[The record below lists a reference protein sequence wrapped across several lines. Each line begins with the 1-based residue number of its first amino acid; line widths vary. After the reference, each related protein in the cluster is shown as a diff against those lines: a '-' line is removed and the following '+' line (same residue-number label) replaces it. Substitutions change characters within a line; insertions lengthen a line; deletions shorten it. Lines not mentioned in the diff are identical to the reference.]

1 MKRVGYRSTDSLPG
15 TTTYVDESSS
25 KGIGPRDTKYHPTQ
39 QDGGAQ
45 DPAGT
50 RRRERALPAPDG
62 ADNEVRRPSQ
72 PVYNAPGPSG
82 TSPDGKSIHKDKVRT
97 KGVPGERYNPE
108 PIDQSKGQFRRRTMD
123 REGEVDDVESAQKK
137 PMPSAGERQKA
148 QKGKLKKY
156 MQIWHRKN
164 KGRRNPKARL
174 RMRLTRKKGYKKREE
189 KYRNKKKNDKRF
201 KRKPGGG
208 YGSAAQRTKDWRN
221 KKTRTKLKVRRK
233 TKNRGKN
240 RSRNVS
246 DSKRMTRL
254 AALLSLPPIEVWID
268 DLGMLLTLQEYC
280 ESAQEIS
287 LLCENGEQV
296 WMDLE
301 DFVEDVVLFTQEDAD
316 DLEDLIAELVER
328 MDFQWSAS
336 QYFADGT
343 EGSDMNEPSPERVAE
358 FYRKQEW
365 NPQRSD
371 DSRQETSTPGA
382 DQVTKNDYEGLPTW
396 LGPIKEERENKTPA
410 QGNPVQRDRPGA
422 PGSAKVIPR
431 GQGFAGRTA
440 AKGPSEAQVNFAKAL
455 FDKMLKKKWMDA
467 KDVLSEDE
475 IRKLDA
481 RGIGELITE
490 LKKIRDEKQVWKAL
504 PYLRAGVP
512 PRWKKKGSRVLVA
525 AKMAEILGGTASGVH
540 ERSKT
545 LSVKMSKVIPKSAM
559 WLFDVSGGE
568 KTHRVRLQAIRK
580 GNNKTL
586 AKADVRISCDC
597 NFWRWQGP
605 EHWAKAGGYL
615 YGRAVGTA
623 SQPVIRDPNGQHKA
637 CKHVV
642 AVLQQ
647 AADYRFRSRQEVERS
662 ISRMKEL
669 DAQRKQR
676 RTASMDSLVDLL
688 FPSAGRVAQ
697 RYLMGGS

>member
-1 MKRVGYRSTDSLPG
+1 MKKVGYRSTDSLPG

-50 RRRERALPAPDG
+50 SRRERALPAPDG
-62 ADNEVRRPSQ
+62 SDNEIRRPAQ
-72 PVYNAPGPSG
+72 PVHNVPGPSG
-82 TSPDGKSIHKDKVRT
+82 TSPDGKSLHKDKART

-123 REGEVDDVESAQKK
+123 REGDVEDVQDDIDAAKNK
-137 PMPSAGERQKA
+137 PIPSSGERQKE
-148 QKGKLKKY
+148 QKGPLKTY
-156 MQIWHRKN
+156 HQRDYNRN
-164 KGRRNPKARL
+164 KGKKKPKARL
-174 RMRLTRKKGYKKREE
+174 RMRLTRKKGYKRREE
-189 KYRNKKKNDKRF
+189 RYRNKSKNDKLYR
-201 KRKPGGG
+201 RRRGGG
-208 YGSAAQRTKDWRN
+208 YSSAAERSRDWRKG
-221 KKTRTKLKVRRK
+221 KKRTRNRVKRR
-233 TKNRGKN
+233 TKNRN
-240 RSRNVS
+240 SSWNIS
-246 DSKRMTRL
+246 DSRRMTRN
-254 AALLSLPPIEVWID
+254 AALLALPPILIWMD
-268 DLGMLLTLQEYC
+268 DLVSFALIRDFLEETH
-280 ESAQEIS
+280 EIS
-287 LLCENGEQV
+287 FVVEGGDV
-296 WMDLE
+296 YWMDIE
-301 DFVEDVVLFTQEDAD
+301 DFIEKVSVESQED
-316 DLEDLIAELVER
+316 LEELEELLNEIAER
-328 MDFQWSAS
+328 IDADWSAS
-336 QYFADGT
+336 QYLADGT
-343 EGSDMNEPSPERVAE
+343 EGNDMNEPSPERVAE

-371 DSRQETSTPGA
+371 NSRQETSTPGA

-440 AKGPSEAQVNFAKAL
+440 SNR
-455 FDKMLKKKWMDA
+455 
-467 KDVLSEDE
+467 E
-475 IRKLDA
+475 I
-481 RGIGELITE
+481 
-490 LKKIRDEKQVWKAL
+490 
-504 PYLRAGVP
+504 
-512 PRWKKKGSRVLVA
+512 VA
-525 AKMAEILGGTASGVH
+525 AKMAEILSGTASGVH

-545 LSVKMSKVIPKSAM
+545 LSVKMNKVIPKSAM

-623 SQPVIRDPNGQHKA
+623 SKPVIRDPEGQHKA

-669 DAQRKQR
+669 DAQRRQR